1 MPAAVPTVEEIRARF
16 PALRTP
22 WALLE
27 NAGGSQVPR
36 EVADAIRAHMLKRYV
51 QLGAGYP
58 MSVAATETVD
68 RAHAFIEELMGGA
81 GAGRAILGP
90 STTQLCHMLAGCI
103 AKTIRPGDEIV
114 LAETA
119 HEANAG
125 PWLALERCGATIR
138 WWRCDRDAMELTLDG
153 LDAVLSPRT
162 RIVAFP
168 HVSNLLG
175 GILDVAEITRR
186 AHAAGARVVVDGVAF
201 APHRLM
207 SVAAWDVDWY
217 VYSTYKVFGPH
228 MAALHGRHDAIAEL
242 EGPNHFFIPRD
253 KVPYVFELGG
263 ASHEGCAGLLA
274 LARYLAW
281 LGDGRDAETID
292 RAGIERAF
300 ARIVELELPLQR
312 RLVEGLA
319 DAPSLRL
326 VGSRAT
332 GVDQR
337 VPTASVLP
345 HGERPSELVARAHAN
360 GVAIRFGH
368 MYAYRLCEALG
379 IAVDEGVVRVSAVHY
394 NTVDEIDRA
403 ISILGG
409 R

>member
-1 MPAAVPTVEEIRARF
+1 
-16 PALRTP
+16 
-22 WALLE
+22 
-27 NAGGSQVPR
+27 
-36 EVADAIRAHMLKRYV
+36 MLKRYV

-281 LGDGRDAETID
+281 LGDGRDAETSGPSPASSSLSCRCSGD
-292 RAGIERAF
+292 SSRDWPTLPRCAWSEAARPASTSASPRRASFRTASVRANSWP
-300 ARIVELELPLQR
+300 AR
-312 RLVEGLA
+312 
-319 DAPSLRL
+319 
-326 VGSRAT
+326 T
-332 GVDQR
+332 
-337 VPTASVLP
+337 PTASP
-345 HGERPSELVARAHAN
+345 FASATCTRTGCARPSA
-360 GVAIRFGH
+360 
-368 MYAYRLCEALG
+368 
-379 IAVDEGVVRVSAVHY
+379 
-394 NTVDEIDRA
+394 
-403 ISILGG
+403 
-409 R
+409 